1 MKAAASDPYLAM
13 MRGAL
18 VPTLAVG
25 LVAVAVS
32 AVLGGRP
39 LVGSALGAG
48 VVVGFFGLTLLVM
61 RAARDQTPEM
71 QLGVAMALYSTK
83 VVVVGG
89 LVFALRGQ
97 PWLSP
102 TAFAVTVVAC
112 VLAWQVGQ
120 VLGFARARVLVAD
133 PEPVDR

>member
-1 MKAAASDPYLAM
+1 VKAAASDPYLAM

-61 RAARDQTPEM
+61 RAARSQPPEM
-71 QLGVAMALYSTK
+71 QLGIAMALYSTK
-83 VVVVGG
+83 LVVVGG
-89 LVFALRGQ
+89 LVFSLRDQ

-102 TAFAVTVVAC
+102 TAFAVSAIACAVAW
-112 VLAWQVGQ
+112 LVGQ
-120 VLGFARARVLVAD
+120 TVGFTRARVLVAD
-133 PEPVDR
+133 PEAVRR